1 MILETLR
8 TISVVKLDGSE
19 EWLFVYDDVDKLIH
33 ILIEMGNDEECNLNW
48 TEIDDIIDKAIE
60 TQQKFS

>member
-1 MILETLR
+1 
-8 TISVVKLDGSE
+8 
-19 EWLFVYDDVDKLIH
+19 
-33 ILIEMGNDEECNLNW
+33 MGNDEECNLNW